1 MMKTFK
7 YKLYPSRRTRNL
19 DELRIIAGE
28 VRNYCLQYMYDY
40 HALHKTYPLK
50 DDLQK
55 IITQLKKLEKY
66 NHWSIL
72 GSQAIQDVT
81 DRIYRNLRAHY
92 KRLNERKKSSL
103 PSLRRPDKNRS
114 ITYKQAGY
122 KLQEGNKIRLG
133 SEVYRYFNSREIEGE
148 IKTVTV
154 KIDPL
159 GDYYVYITCSLPTPD
174 LKDILSGKSVGLD
187 FGLKTFL
194 TSNEGKTYISPYFLF
209 WLMDQLREASKQHS
223 SKKKGSKNRE
233 RARLKKARIHKKA
246 KNARYDFFHKLAKEL
261 AQKYNVICIEDLC
274 LKGMHKLWGRKI
286 SDIALSSFILILKH
300 HCIKEGTTLIK
311 IDRYYPSSQQCSE
324 CFVLNK
330 NLSLRDRV
338 WTCNV
343 CHSTHDRDINAAKNI
358 HRVGT
363 STLGRGDIRPTELAI
378 AV

>member
-133 SEVYRYFNSREIEGE
+133 SEVYRYFNSREI
-148 IKTVTV
+148 
-154 KIDPL
+154 
-159 GDYYVYITCSLPTPD
+159 
-174 LKDILSGKSVGLD
+174 
-187 FGLKTFL
+187 
-194 TSNEGKTYISPYFLF
+194 
-209 WLMDQLREASKQHS
+209 
-223 SKKKGSKNRE
+223 
-233 RARLKKARIHKKA
+233 
-246 KNARYDFFHKLAKEL
+246 
-261 AQKYNVICIEDLC
+261 
-274 LKGMHKLWGRKI
+274 
-286 SDIALSSFILILKH
+286 
-300 HCIKEGTTLIK
+300 
-311 IDRYYPSSQQCSE
+311 
-324 CFVLNK
+324 
-330 NLSLRDRV
+330 
-338 WTCNV
+338 
-343 CHSTHDRDINAAKNI
+343 
-358 HRVGT
+358 
-363 STLGRGDIRPTELAI
+363 
-378 AV
+378 